1 MFCCQQPGWTFQAK
15 DQTPQEMK
23 MTNLMDR
30 MTRMEADM
38 VTKEEMMRRMKDDL
52 ETKDQRITN
61 LEAVINDKDAKMYK
75 LEEEMKSLTGNVNV
89 TEAEDTFAFQCAWKD
104 RWRHH
109 HLRQTDV

>member
-1 MFCCQQPGWTFQAK
+1 MNTTISAKFLLWALLMFCCQQPGWTSQAT
-15 DQTPQEMK
+15 DQTSLEMK

-75 LEEEMKSLTGNVNV
+75 LEEKMKSLAGHVNV
-89 TEAEDTFAFQCAWKD
+89 T
-104 RWRHH
+104 
-109 HLRQTDV
+109 